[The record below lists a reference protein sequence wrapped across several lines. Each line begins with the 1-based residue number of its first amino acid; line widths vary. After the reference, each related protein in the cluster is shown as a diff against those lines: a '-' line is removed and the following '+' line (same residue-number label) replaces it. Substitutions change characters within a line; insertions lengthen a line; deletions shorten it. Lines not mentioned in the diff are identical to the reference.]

1 MTAFADFLD
10 LQTAVVEH
18 VGNPSIA
25 DVFPRLVKLAEV
37 TMNRRLRCREQV
49 TTASVVVTSGVGAL
63 PSDFQEVI
71 GVYDGAGIEY
81 IAQPLQVL
89 KEAQSRGFYAIS
101 GSNIVTKN
109 DETLTLEYY
118 AKVPTI
124 TDSLTDTNWLLQKHP
139 GLYLYAVGAEAAKYL
154 KDVELAQATV
164 ALADLEFAAAAA
176 EDAQQRYSRARVRVM
191 GVTP

>member
-37 TMNRRLRCREQV
+37 TFNRRLRCREQI
-49 TTASVVVTSGVGAL
+49 TTASVVVTGGVGAL
-63 PSDFQEVI
+63 PSDFQDVI

-89 KEAQSRGFYAIS
+89 KETQSRGYYAIS
-101 GSNIVTKN
+101 GSNLVTKN

-154 KDVELAQATV
+154 KDVELAQATL

-176 EDAQQRYSRARVRVM
+176 EDGQQRYSRARVRTA

>member
-10 LQTAVVEH
+10 LQAAVVEH

-37 TMNRRLRCREQV
+37 TFNRRLRCREQI
-49 TTASVVVTSGVGAL
+49 TTASVVVTNGTGAL

-89 KEAQSRGFYAIS
+89 KEAQSRGYYAIS

-154 KDVELAQATV
+154 KDVELAQATL
-164 ALADLEFAAAAA
+164 ALADMEFAAAAA

>member
-37 TMNRRLRCREQV
+37 TFNRRLRCREQI
-49 TTASVVVTSGVGAL
+49 TTESVQISNGFGYL
-63 PSDFQEVI
+63 PPDVLEII
-71 GVYDGAGIEY
+71 GVYDGAGVEY
-81 IAQPLQVL
+81 IAQPLQSL
-89 KEAQSRGFYAIS
+89 KETQSRGYYAVGGFEIYAS
-101 GSNIVTKN
+101 A

-154 KDVELAQATV
+154 KDVELAQATL
-164 ALADLEFAAAAA
+164 ALADMEFAAAAA

>member
-1 MTAFADFLD
+1 MAFADFLD

-37 TMNRRLRCREQV
+37 TMNRRLRCREQI
-49 TTASVVVTSGVGAL
+49 TTASVVVTGGVGAL
-63 PSDFQEVI
+63 PSDFQEII

-89 KEAQSRGFYAIS
+89 KEAQSRGYYAIS
-101 GSNIVTKN
+101 RSNIVTKN

-154 KDVELAQATV
+154 KDVELAQATL